1 MKSLKSLS
9 WTFFL
14 PLRVRREALARLQN
28 IESNHIKPQKA
39 QPPHS
44 HSQSRG
50 CSHSV
55 ERQTSFIKL
64 QLQRFKASYILSRN
78 CLISHS
84 SKMCQRVLQPK
95 FLLSQQ
101 ENFEFL
107 NLYFKRQLDFS
118 LSENIM
124 CDLHIHH
131 SHKSNN
137 TVVVL
142 NDQIFKKALFRF
154 QTTNWYLLSVLWLL
168 INFPGKKIAAPQ
180 SQQDKVQRITFAS
193 KQIN

>member
-1 MKSLKSLS
+1 MTKVIFKPNYNYND
-9 WTFFL
+9 FFFSCFEIRAYQCK
-14 PLRVRREALARLQN
+14 PHEGITWSEMGKQN
-28 IESNHIKPQKA
+28 
-39 QPPHS
+39 
-44 HSQSRG
+44 
-50 CSHSV
+50 V
-55 ERQTSFIKL
+55 
-64 QLQRFKASYILSRN
+64 
-78 CLISHS
+78 
-84 SKMCQRVLQPK
+84 
-95 FLLSQQ
+95 Q
-101 ENFEFL
+101 EEVYFEFL
-107 NLYFKRQLDFS
+107 NLDFKRQLDFS

-154 QTTNWYLLSVLWLL
+154 QTTNWYLLSVLWRLL